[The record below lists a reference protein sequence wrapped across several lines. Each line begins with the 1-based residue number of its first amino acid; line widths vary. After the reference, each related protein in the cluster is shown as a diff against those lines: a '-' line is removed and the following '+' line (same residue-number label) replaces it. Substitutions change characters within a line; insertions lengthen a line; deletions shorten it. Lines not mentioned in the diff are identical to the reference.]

1 MKNGFRHVPVVC
13 VLAILA
19 IGMGVLSRT
28 ERRQGAVLAGLQKE
42 KTDLEALRAENEK
55 WKALRVDAAELTRLR
70 EETAGLPKLRNQV
83 RQLRD
88 AMTSQDAREPELMRQ
103 LLGEN
108 EQLQQQKR
116 ELQELPNRA
125 ACIKNLERID
135 ASKKQWAEQ
144 NGLQTGERITTD
156 VLAPFFPNG
165 FPTCPDGGHYS
176 VNRIGAPPAC
186 STSGHA
192 VP

>member
-19 IGMGVLSRT
+19 IGMGFLSRT

-70 EETAGLPKLRNQV
+70 EETADLPKLRNQV

-103 LLGEN
+103 LLSEN

-125 ACIKNLERID
+125 ACIRNLELID
-135 ASKKQWAEQ
+135 AAKRQWAEQ
-144 NGLQTGERITTD
+144 HGAEKGERVTTD
-156 VLAPFFPNG
+156 VLAAFFPNG
-165 FPTCPDGGHYS
+165 FPNCPDGGHYS
-176 VNRIGAPPAC
+176 VNRIGAPPGC
-186 STSGHA
+186 SISGHA